1 MKKQTM
7 SLAVASALL
16 VGGSG
21 AFGQMYINERGTG
34 ETLVYPF
41 FSAANGNDT
50 YIHVVNT
57 TDLVKAVKV
66 RFLEAQNSVE
76 ILDFNLYLSPR
87 DHWSA
92 AITEV
97 SEGNGGIVTVDTS
110 CTVPALG
117 QPNNGFDG
125 TTVEENGF
133 TVRTQP
139 FVDFE
144 YNPADAPE
152 NVGIERTLQGY
163 VEIIEMGQ
171 LDAQSSSD
179 LVNNDFFDDFD
190 AWLED
195 TDNDKA
201 FAATHDSS
209 GVPNGCEKLVNAW
222 GIAPSGAWTASAGA
236 SELLSTWTGGG
247 LYGYGT
253 LINVEDGTA
262 AGYDAVAIDDF
273 TDDTIAAGENHEQPG
288 SVEPN
293 FGDGVPAITIFDDG
307 GATTFVMDDSFDAV
321 SGLFMHN
328 TISNDFVVDA
338 NIRARTDW
346 VITQPTKRFYVN
358 GVIPENPYTDTWDG
372 LRACETVDVTF
383 WDREELFFEIVAGP
397 GFSPAPPSVDPDE
410 FQLCTEVS
418 IVGFGTDSAVR
429 SRDDIF
435 YGFNGFLNGVTSGW
449 AEMSLTGDPDHFL
462 DTDDGN
468 TFFGLPTVGFA
479 VISYRNDDANAV
491 VPGVLAAYSAT
502 TGHKTSIDVQAAA
515 PAPTP

>member
-152 NVGIERTLQGY
+152 NIGIERTLQGY

-171 LDAQSSSD
+171 LAAQD
-179 LVNNDFFDDFD
+179 TGDVINNDFFDDFE
-190 AWLED
+190 AWLDD

-201 FAATHDSS
+201 LAATHDAT
-209 GVPNGCEKLVNAW
+209 GVPRGCEKLVSAW
-222 GIAPSGAWTASAGA
+222 GIAPAGAWTATAGA

-262 AGYDAVAIDDF
+262 AGFQAVTIDDF
-273 TDDTIAAGENHEQPG
+273 FAAETALGAAHTSPD
-288 SVEPN
+288 SAAPDW
-293 FGDGVPAITIFDDG
+293 GDGVSSLLKSVRG
-307 GATTFVMDDSFDAV
+307 KVGQYRMNNSVDAV
-321 SGLFMHN
+321 SGLLMGDN
-328 TISNDFVVDA
+328 IGNDFVRNI

-346 VITQPTKRFYVN
+346 VVTQPMRRLYVDS
-358 GVIPENPYTDTWDG
+358 PENTPYRATWDG
-372 LRACETVDVTF
+372 AAACEDARIRF
-383 WDREELFFEIVAGP
+383 WNRESLEIAPVSGP
-397 GFSPAPPSVDPDE
+397 VFIPTPPEPDPRDI
-410 FQLCTEVS
+410 QLCLATS
-418 IVGFGTDSAVR
+418 IIGFGTDSALR
-429 SRDDIF
+429 ATAPLFLPRNEFLSEIYEGWSTLDLAFDTQH
-435 YGFNGFLNGVTSGW
+435 FLNSSQGQ
-449 AEMSLTGDPDHFL
+449 
-462 DTDDGN
+462 
-468 TFFGLPTVGFA
+468 TFRGLPVIGFS
-479 VISYRNDDANAV
+479 IITYRNNDADDL
-491 VPGVLAAYSAT
+491 VPGVLAGYASVVP
-502 TGHKTSIDVQAAA
+502 HKRNVVVD
-515 PAPTP
+515 